1 MWLELSNPGLFPIT
15 SLGLIEFLAEW
26 KMPTMLCSIGKLSG
40 IANDINDYSPKITI
54 VLTKGQATDDLYLTD
69 AFHTRIGK

>member
-1 MWLELSNPGLFPIT
+1 MWLELSSPGPFPIT
-15 SLGLIEFLAEW
+15 SLRLIEFLAEW

-40 IANDINDYSPKITI
+40 IANDNDNSLKIPL
-54 VLTKGQATDDLYLTD
+54 VLTKGQAIDDLYLTD